1 MRLPKLDFKPMKN
14 LLNLYDRSK
23 HINYLT
29 EILSGLTVSLALVP
43 EAIAFALIAGLSPL
57 TGLYAAFSIG
67 LITSL
72 FGGRPGMIS
81 GATGAVAVVIVSLA
95 QSHGVEYIFA
105 TVVLA
110 GMIQM
115 LAGALKLGKFIR
127 LVPHSVMFGF
137 VNGLAI
143 VIFLAQLASFK
154 VAGENGELGWMIGD
168 QLNVMLGL
176 VFLTMLIIWGLP
188 KLTKAVPASL
198 TAILV
203 VSAIVLGLDIDTRN
217 VGDISSIKGGF
228 PPFHIP
234 EVPLTLETLSIIF
247 PYAFIV
253 AGVGLIESLLTLNLI
268 DEITETRGKSNKE
281 AMAQGLANV
290 VTGFFSGMGGCA
302 MIGQSLIN
310 ISSGARARLSGIVA
324 SVMLLVFIMFGAEYI
339 EKMPIAA
346 LTGLMIM
353 VAIGTFEWA
362 SIRAIGRMPTR
373 DNLVGFLVAG
383 ITVLLHNLALAVLI
397 GVIIS
402 ALVFAWENAKRIRAR
417 KYVDEDG
424 TKHYEIYGPLFF
436 GSVQAFAEKFDI
448 ATDPDVV
455 IIDFRESRVNDMSG
469 IRAIGRMPTRDNLV
483 GFLVAGITVLLHN
496 LALAVLI
503 GVIISALVF
512 AWENAKRIRARKYVD
527 EDGTKHYEIYGP
539 LFFGSV
545 QAFAEKFD
553 IATDP
558 DVVIIDFRESRV
570 NDMSGIE
577 ALNKITERYT
587 RAGKELHLR
596 HLSPD
601 CLKLLKNAE
610 KIIDVNIIEDPTYK
624 VAVEI

>member
-1 MRLPKLDFKPMKN
+1 MNYF
-14 LLNLYDRSK
+14 LNLFDRSRK
-23 HINYLT
+23 INILN
-29 EILSGLTVSLALVP
+29 EVLSGLTVSLALVP

-57 TGLYAAFSIG
+57 TGLYAAFTIG
-67 LITSL
+67 LVTAV

-110 GMIQM
+110 GLIQM
-115 LAGALKLGKFIR
+115 TAGFLKLGKFIR

-143 VIFLAQLASFK
+143 VIFLAQLTSFK
-154 VAGENGELGWMIGD
+154 VASADGGSEWMSGT
-168 QLNVMLGL
+168 QLYVMLAL
-176 VFLTMLIIWGLP
+176 VLLTMVIIWIMP
-188 KLTKAVPASL
+188 RFTRVIPAPL

-203 VSAIVLGLDIDTRN
+203 ISAIVLGFDIDTRT
-217 VGDISSIKGGF
+217 VGDISAISGGF
-228 PPFHIP
+228 PPFHVP
-234 EVPLTLETLSIIF
+234 QVPLTLETLGIIF
-247 PYAFIV
+247 PYAVIV

-281 AMAQGLANV
+281 AVAQGLANV

-310 ISSGARARLSGIVA
+310 ISSGARARLSGVVA
-324 SVMLLVFIMFGAEYI
+324 AVMLLVFIMYGASYI

-362 SIRAIGRMPTR
+362 SIRALGKMPLG
-373 DNLVGFLVAG
+373 DNLVGVMVAA

-417 KYVDEDG
+417 KYIDEDG

-436 GSVQAFAEKFDI
+436 GSVQAFAEKFDVGN
-448 ATDPDVV
+448 DPD
-455 IIDFRESRVNDMSG
+455 
-469 IRAIGRMPTRDNLV
+469 
-483 GFLVAGITVLLHN
+483 
-496 LALAVLI
+496 
-503 GVIISALVF
+503 
-512 AWENAKRIRARKYVD
+512 K
-527 EDGTKHYEIYGP
+527 
-539 LFFGSV
+539 
-545 QAFAEKFD
+545 
-553 IATDP
+553 
-558 DVVIIDFRESRV
+558 VIIDFRESRV

-577 ALNKITERYT
+577 ALNRITERYF